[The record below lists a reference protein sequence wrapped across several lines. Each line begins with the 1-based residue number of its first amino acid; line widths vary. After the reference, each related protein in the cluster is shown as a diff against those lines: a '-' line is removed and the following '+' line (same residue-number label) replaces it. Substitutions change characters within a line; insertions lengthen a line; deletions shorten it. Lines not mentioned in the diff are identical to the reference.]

1 MRYKADSD
9 PFYHS
14 AKWKHMRDMCLRRD
28 GYMDQLDLRNGEH
41 NQADLVHH
49 IFPREVYP
57 EYRFCLWNLI
67 SLTSENHERMHN
79 RITGELSAAGRA
91 LMAEVAKEQ
100 GIKISTLVL
109 VCGLP
114 GSGKTEYVRSVLG
127 NGVVYD
133 LDWIAAAFRL
143 RMAHDERH
151 EVARRMANSMGRG
164 FAEAAR
170 RYGGKIHVIRTAP
183 ELNEALAYEPDEI
196 VICKRSYDITKRKDY
211 RRIGVSE
218 MQQRLDDLECFAIAN
233 DIPLHVV

>member
-1 MRYKADSD
+1 MRYKADTD

-14 AKWKHMRDMCLRRD
+14 QKWKHLRATCMRRD
-28 GYMDQLDLRNGEH
+28 RYMDQLDLRDGEH

-57 EYRFCLWNLI
+57 EYQYCLWNLI
-67 SLTSENHERMHN
+67 SLTNENHERMHN

-91 LMAEVAKEQ
+91 LMAEVAEKQ
-100 GIKISTLVL
+100 GIKISRLVL

-143 RMAHDERH
+143 KMPHDERH
-151 EVARRMANSMGRG
+151 DVSRRMANSMGHG
-164 FAEAAR
+164 FAAAAR
-170 RYGGKIHVIRTAP
+170 RYGGTIYVIRVAP
-183 ELNEALAYEPDEI
+183 EINEAMSYEPDEI
-196 VICKRSYDITKRKDY
+196 VICKQKFDISRRKDY
-211 RRIGVSE
+211 RHVGTSE

-233 DIPLHVV
+233 DISLNVV